1 MGQNVERLGRLQ
13 VNRTSFGVAIMQN
26 VQAGQRTSVDAAFES
41 VAADVGRVVRTEGF
55 GGPLGEAINTNL
67 TELITDLD
75 EVSIYHKEL
84 GKLVGLADQAMY
96 ETATG
101 VKGLPD
107 PALTPEQQQTLQT
120 ATETN
125 SPVQVSPGVT
135 MTPAQAKQYYADRA
149 EAEQEEAARKM
160 AVALDARLQELI
172 DQMPTSKYDPEKPK
186 ADPSGDGGT
195 GGNPT
200 ANGPG
205 VNGGGVG
212 TGSGDGGTNGTGVYD
227 RPRVVRPDD
236 TGDNNVGDPQP
247 PRYVVDPPRYVV
259 DPPYDPRYN
268 PDGPPNIDGG
278 NDGTVPGG
286 PGGPGGPRLPYPG
299 GTLPGGGGGGAVPG
313 GVGGLVG
320 GGTAGGVGG
329 AALAGGLG
337 RAGGIGAVGG
347 INSMNAAAGASGAP
361 GATGVVAQSGS
372 GAGGRA
378 GMMAGGGAA
387 GRGGAGKRNR
397 RRGQDLLAFEVD
409 PEEDG
414 TAPDL
419 GAAGAAGSSESDGR
433 EDLGW

>member
-13 VNRTSFGVAIMQN
+13 VNRTSLPVAIMQGF
-26 VQAGQRTSVDAAFES
+26 QSMQRTSVDAAFES
-41 VAADVGRVVRTEGF
+41 VSADVDKVVRTEGF
-55 GGPLGEAINTNL
+55 GGPLGEAINENL
-67 TELITDLD
+67 TELIADLD
-75 EVSIYHKEL
+75 EVATYHKEL
-84 GKLVGLADQAMY
+84 GKLVGLADQAMQ
-96 ETATG
+96 ETASG
-101 VKGLPD
+101 AKNLPD
-107 PALTPEQQQTLQT
+107 PALTPAQQNTIDV
-120 ATETN
+120 AKKTE

-135 MTPAQAKQYYADRA
+135 MTPAQAQQYYADQA
-149 EAEQEEAARKM
+149 EAEQEETARKM

-172 DQMPTSKYDPEKPK
+172 DQMPTSKYDPDKPK
-186 ADPSGDGGT
+186 DDSSGDGGT

-200 ANGPG
+200 VNGPG

-236 TGDNNVGDPQP
+236 TGHNNVGDPQP

-286 PGGPGGPRLPYPG
+286 PGGPRLPYPG
-299 GTLPGGGGGGAVPG
+299 GTLPGGGGGGASPG
-313 GVGGLVG
+313 GVGGLV

-361 GATGVVAQSGS
+361 GATGVVTQSGS

-409 PEEDG
+409 AEEDG